1 MFNSR
6 RQFCLERVQR
16 ESQKVIIWNSFDL
29 QMVLFCDGVL
39 LPNGASLINMLLLF
53 FFYPGHHDTTFTG
66 GIAKYAVFT
75 CWQRGASCGYKL
87 TRETKFKILLREDEA
102 SREPIIDD
110 WRLRHIWGKRIWLRD
125 NAGIRDTV
133 IKLRNVTTLG
143 PERRKVN
150 KSRK

>member
-29 QMVLFCDGVL
+29 QMVLFCAGVL

-87 TRETKFKILLREDEA
+87 TRETKFKILNSRRWGFQRAANRWLKTEAHLRE
-102 SREPIIDD
+102 
-110 WRLRHIWGKRIWLRD
+110 RIWLRD